1 MTFHGGCC
9 DSTAGRRR
17 AGRTAGCRFRLEA
30 SATRSLAAG
39 VAFHP
44 KQQQARRQ
52 LDTRRPTSRW
62 TTGGQNPGKPRE
74 FRVHPR
80 LIESL
85 VWLIYKDRPPDRLIL
100 VCLPCR
106 RSRGRVPSAASEKAP
121 QIAGLSSFW
130 GGVGGACLPA
140 QVPARAIPMPAV
152 PGGASPGVG
161 LPADGGGP
169 RHRPR
174 TALIRVARPAFR
186 G

>member
-17 AGRTAGCRFRLEA
+17 AGRTAGCGFRLEA

-130 GGVGGACLPA
+130 GDACRPY
-140 QVPARAIPMPAV
+140 VPASCPEARGEIPGDK
-152 PGGASPGVG
+152 PG
-161 LPADGGGP
+161 D
-169 RHRPR
+169 RPR
-174 TALIRVARPAFR
+174 LTSRPALTR
-186 G
+186 AMLRCAVRAE